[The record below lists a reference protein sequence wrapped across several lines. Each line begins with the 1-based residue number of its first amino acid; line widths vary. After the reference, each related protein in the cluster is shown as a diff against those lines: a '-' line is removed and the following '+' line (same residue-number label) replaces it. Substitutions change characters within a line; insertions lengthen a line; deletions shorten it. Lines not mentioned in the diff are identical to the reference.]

1 MIRHLLPAIIL
12 ATALSVAGAPAAAAE
27 PDDGYDQ
34 DEIIDAAI
42 GFFGATS
49 KGLAKVIE
57 KVFADLGRPDGFIV
71 GEEIGGAFGVG
82 VRYGKGTLNRKGAAA
97 RKVFWQGPSIGF
109 DVGGN
114 AAKAFILVYN
124 LNDAENIFQ
133 RFPGVEGTIYFVAG
147 FSVNYNQS
155 GELVLAPIRTGVGW
169 RVGANFG
176 YLHFT
181 RKHSWLP
188 F

>member
-1 MIRHLLPAIIL
+1 MIRHLLSALIL

-27 PDDGYDQ
+27 ADDGYHQ
-34 DEIIDAAI
+34 DEIIDAAV

-49 KGLAKVIE
+49 AGLAKVFE
-57 KVFADLGRPDGFIV
+57 KVFAELGQPNGFIV
-71 GEEIGGAFGVG
+71 GEEISGAFGVG
-82 VRYGKGTLNRKGAAA
+82 LRYGKGTLNRKDGTV

-124 LNDAENIFQ
+124 LNDAEAIFQ
-133 RFPGVEGTIYFVAG
+133 RYPGVEGTVYFVAG

-155 GELVLAPIRTGVGW
+155 GEVVLAPIRTGVGW

-181 RKHSWLP
+181 REHSWIP